1 MFLQERK
8 KGKFRNLTPF
18 FYDRKTTQSVKE
30 LNFFL
35 TYRQTTATIL
45 QQQSIIL
52 PKKDFLK
59 IEIAIKK
66 ILLHLSASGG
76 AGKRSSK
83 GRLSY
88 FGSNDDG
95 QKAKSQAF
103 WPFQLL
109 FSMNCS
115 TMTFIFVF
123 FPPLFYLGNSPK
135 KRGYS
140 HSSAESQND
149 LSLAYVFFGLPT
161 TIKVCMKVGLE
172 NPLR

>member
-8 KGKFRNLTPF
+8 KGTFRNLTPF

-35 TYRQTTATIL
+35 SYRQTTATIL

-66 ILLHLSASGG
+66 ILLHLSASG
-76 AGKRSSK
+76 AGERSSK
-83 GRLSY
+83 GRLSC

-95 QKAKSQAF
+95 QKAKTQAF
-103 WPFQLL
+103 WPFLV
-109 FSMNCS
+109 
-115 TMTFIFVF
+115 TFLNELQYHDLYFRV

-140 HSSAESQND
+140 RSSAES
-149 LSLAYVFFGLPT
+149 
-161 TIKVCMKVGLE
+161 
-172 NPLR
+172 

>member
-8 KGKFRNLTPF
+8 KEHLETLLHSFMIEKLHKVQKGNLGN
-18 FYDRKTTQSVKE
+18 FY
-30 LNFFL
+30 L
-35 TYRQTTATIL
+35 TCQQTTASIL
-45 QQQSIIL
+45 QQESIIL
-52 PKKDFLK
+52 PKKDFLE

-103 WPFQLL
+103 WPF
-109 FSMNCS
+109 
-115 TMTFIFVF
+115 
-123 FPPLFYLGNSPK
+123 
-135 KRGYS
+135 
-140 HSSAESQND
+140 
-149 LSLAYVFFGLPT
+149 
-161 TIKVCMKVGLE
+161 
-172 NPLR
+172 

>member
-8 KGKFRNLTPF
+8 KGTFRNLTPF
-18 FYDRKTTQSVKE
+18 FYDRKTTQSARE

-66 ILLHLSASGG
+66 ILLHLSASG
-76 AGKRSSK
+76 AGERSSK

-95 QKAKSQAF
+95 QKAKTQAF
-103 WPFQLL
+103 WPFLVTFLNELQYHDLYFCVFSSTFLL
-109 FSMNCS
+109 RK
-115 TMTFIFVF
+115 
-123 FPPLFYLGNSPK
+123 LPK
-135 KRGYS
+135 EKR
-140 HSSAESQND
+140 
-149 LSLAYVFFGLPT
+149 L
-161 TIKVCMKVGLE
+161 
-172 NPLR
+172 